1 MPVRK
6 KRKTLLGDP
15 SEMDKE
21 QVDTTRR
28 LTGQKREWTED
39 ALAIMRSIVQSKMAA
54 AEAVGV
60 ELEKITVTDVDQTG
74 DEDPAEILS
83 RVAHARRRLQ
93 VSQVMTIF
101 LTSIG
106 SSASTRKGKC
116 KTSVPVMGPADIR
129 PFLREP
135 LGKVERPCCAGSEC
149 YALAIRD
156 WPADKLPRALVL
168 PGETRQTGYCVICH
182 DFLVSKFVLDQT
194 KKDPRW
200 RFTSDPCGTGATH
213 AAGHPVTINEIQYLF
228 GPGGFKPC
236 LRMTEM
242 DLKPIHGVVGSVIV
256 PSLGHYHAYEEDGV
270 WRLDDSERHFT
281 SPSA

>member
-1 MPVRK
+1 
-6 KRKTLLGDP
+6 
-15 SEMDKE
+15 MDE
-21 QVDTTRR
+21 EEVATTQR
-28 LTGQKREWTED
+28 LTGEKRQWTED
-39 ALAIMRSIVQSKMAA
+39 ALNIMRSIVRSKLAA

-60 ELEKITVTDVDQTG
+60 ELEKITVTDADDVT
-74 DEDPAEILS
+74 DEDPAEVLS

-116 KTSVPVMGPADIR
+116 KTSVPVMGPEDIA

-135 LGKVERPCCAGSEC
+135 LGRTEKPCSAGSEC
-149 YALAIRD
+149 YALGIRD

-168 PGETRQTGYCVICH
+168 PGETRQTAYCVICH

-200 RFTSDPCGTGATH
+200 RFTPDPCGTGATH
-213 AAGHPVTINEIQYLF
+213 AAGHPVTVNEIQYLF

-242 DLKPIHGVVGSVIV
+242 DLKPIHGVIGSVIE
-256 PSLGHYHAYEEDGV
+256 PSLGHFHAHEVDGV
-270 WRLDDSERHFT
+270 WHIDDSSRHFP